1 MGAKVKAKIL
11 TLLKGSSDYLS
22 GQELCDRFGVSRTA
36 VWKAVKQLKE
46 EGYRIEAVQN
56 KGYKL
61 LESPDVLSEAE
72 LKNGMNT
79 VWAGQTLCFLE
90 KTGST
95 NVDAKRLA
103 EEGAPHGTL
112 VVADFQ
118 ESGRGRRGRQWQAPA
133 GCNVYF
139 TIVLRPELSADK
151 ASMLTLVMALSVAKA
166 ITAQSGLKAGI
177 KWPNDIVVNRK
188 KVCGI
193 LTEMTVAMEEKT
205 IQYVVIGVGINVNQ
219 KEFPDEIKE
228 NAGSLSN
235 ESGKSVP
242 RAGMIQK
249 VMEFFEKD
257 YEAFLTA
264 GDMSG
269 IMEAYNCL
277 LVNKDRQVKVLD
289 PKDTFEGTARGIDKK
304 GDLLVERENG
314 SVEAVYA
321 GEVSVRGLYG
331 YV

>member
-1 MGAKVKAKIL
+1 MKTKIL
-11 TLLKGSSDYLS
+11 ALLRESSEYIS

-61 LESPDVLSEAE
+61 MESPDVLSENE

-79 VWAGQTLCFLE
+79 TWAGQTLYYFE

-95 NVDAKRLA
+95 NTDAKRYA

-112 VVADFQ
+112 IVADFQ
-118 ESGRGRRGRQWQAPA
+118 QNGRGRRGRMWQAPA

-139 TIVLRPELSADK
+139 TIVLRPNLKPDK

-166 ITAQSGLKAGI
+166 VAAQSGLEAYI
-177 KWPNDIVVNRK
+177 KWPNDIVVHKK

-193 LTEMTVAMEEKT
+193 LTEMTLEMETKE
-205 IQYVVIGVGINVNQ
+205 IQYVVIGVGININQ
-219 KEFPDEIKE
+219 KEFPEEIRE
-228 NAGSLSN
+228 TAGSLFM
-235 ESGKSVP
+235 ESGKEISRV
-242 RAGMIQK
+242 GIVQK

-257 YEAFLTA
+257 YEAFLQA

-269 IMEAYNCL
+269 VREDYNRL
-277 LVNKDRQVKVLD
+277 LINRNSQVKVLD
-289 PKDTFEGTARGIDKK
+289 LQGDYTGIARGINDR
-304 GDLLVERENG
+304 GELLVEREDG
-314 SVEAVYA
+314 KVENVYA